1 LLAPW
6 LTIAIGA
13 DGREHAVLSD
23 GRRHIRLDIAG
34 ASLAGGRPVLLR
46 YRLAGVPSAEARL
59 LPLRRFLHLCRH
71 RRFSAVLF
79 PADRQVERGLVVL
92 RVHDALADGASQRD
106 IARELFGADRVLPGW
121 AGESDS
127 LRSRVRRLVAEA
139 RAMAAG
145 GYRLLMRRS
154 R

>member
-1 LLAPW
+1 
-6 LTIAIGA
+6 
-13 DGREHAVLSD
+13 VLSD
-23 GRRHIRLDIAG
+23 GLHHIRLDIAG
-34 ASLAGGRPVLLR
+34 VSLADGGPVLLH

-59 LPLRRFLHLCRH
+59 LPLRRFLYLCRH
-71 RRFSAVLF
+71 RRFAAALF
-79 PADRQVERGLVVL
+79 PADRQIARGLAVL

-106 IARELFGADRVLPGW
+106 IARALFGAERVLPGW
-121 AGESDS
+121 EGESDS

-145 GYRLLMRRS
+145 GYRLLLRRP